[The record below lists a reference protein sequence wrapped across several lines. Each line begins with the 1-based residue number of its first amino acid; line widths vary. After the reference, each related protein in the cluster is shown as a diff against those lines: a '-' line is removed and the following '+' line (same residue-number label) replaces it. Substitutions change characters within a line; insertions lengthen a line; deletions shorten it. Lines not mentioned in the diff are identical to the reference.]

1 MYARN
6 VSLCLKPSSVVLF
19 TLILETEV
27 LPLLRNQQGFWGLI
41 VFVTQDGSRALGTS
55 LWHHGDGANA
65 YSRRTYPEV
74 LKALAN
80 VIEGPLQVQAY
91 EVSGSIIRR
100 MIGSK
105 ALMKE
110 IPQLEIYEVDSRT
123 FHQLAGT
130 VISAL
135 LLHELSDSLDP
146 LKVALESQ
154 SVKTCWLRTCAEAL
168 PLLEEADPPHL
179 VFTPLALPDG
189 TWTDVVN
196 LAVKAPR
203 PVNVI
208 VVARSADIGLYLDTI
223 SGGAFDFIVPPL
235 TDDELGHVVRCALA
249 NVLGRREAQ
258 ASVSKME
265 PSAPGLPSRGLKLI

>member
-1 MYARN
+1 MFARN
-6 VSLCLKPSSVVLF
+6 VSLCLKPSSVPLF

-27 LPLLRNQQGFWGLI
+27 LPLLRKQQGFWGLL

-55 LWHHGDGANA
+55 LWHHGESANA

-80 VIEGPLQVQAY
+80 VTEVPPQVQAY

-100 MIGSK
+100 MRGSR

-135 LLHELSDSLDP
+135 LLHELSDSLEP
-146 LKVALESQ
+146 LKAALESQ
-154 SVKTCWLRTCAEAL
+154 SVKTRWLRTCAEAL

-179 VFTPLALPDG
+179 VFTQPALPDG
-189 TWTDVVN
+189 TWTDVVD

-208 VVARSADIGLYLDTI
+208 VVARSADTGLYLETI
-223 SGGAFDFIVPPL
+223 SGGAFDFVVPPL
-235 TDDELGHVVRCALA
+235 TDDELGHVVRCASA
-249 NVLGRREAQ
+249 NVLGRRKAR
-258 ASVSKME
+258 AHVSRME
-265 PSAPGLPSRGLKLI
+265 PSAPGLPARD